1 MNNTSTLTRKWLAF
15 SIAGLILIGA
25 GVSVVGE
32 AVIAKAQGAPW
43 FLLGTVGLVI
53 LNAGVSVFG
62 QGVVYR
68 GLLTREGR

>member
-1 MNNTSTLTRKWLAF
+1 MKARWLAF

-25 GVSVVGE
+25 GVSIVGE
-32 AVIAKAQGAPW
+32 AIIIKATGGSW
-43 FLLGTVGLVI
+43 FWVGTAGLVV

-68 GLLTREGR
+68 SLLTRDGR